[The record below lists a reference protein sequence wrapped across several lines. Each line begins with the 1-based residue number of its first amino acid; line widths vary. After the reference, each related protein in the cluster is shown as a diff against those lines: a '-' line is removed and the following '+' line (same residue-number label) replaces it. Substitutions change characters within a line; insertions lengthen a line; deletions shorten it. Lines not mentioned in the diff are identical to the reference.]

1 MAMRELV
8 DAECGGANPLMK
20 LTSHMTQEGG
30 AWRHRSTPTIPP
42 TSIEIATEE
51 ELVNEFLQSP
61 ARPPHSFDMG
71 QLLEEMQQ
79 IDQQNYRPAPQR
91 APGVAALALSGDWA
105 SEFLSGADSASSSG
119 QAGLG
124 DTADADWTK
133 EFITDA
139 TDPGRWAEEYL
150 EQSEE
155 KLWLGDLGEKEHE
168 WTKEYQPG
176 DELKQTANELVSKV
190 DDPKLQNTEFL
201 RFIRQIGEGSVTV
214 EDRAGKQDT
223 DRAQTQEAQNWA
235 SNLNQFLVKTGGGSL
250 PLESHEFNKKIDKAK
265 AKQARQWATVARQ
278 VSVESAESWV
288 DEFAASGPDFQQAKA
303 AVESDVDF
311 WEKLQQE
318 WEEMAKRDAESHPWL
333 SDFDQLLTTSYDKG
347 YQFEEDNPYL
357 AHQDPLAE
365 GVRRMEA
372 GDIPGAVRLFESAVQ
387 REPENQLAW
396 QYLGTC
402 QAENEQ
408 EFAAISALRKCI
420 ELKKDNLTALMAL
433 AVSFTNESLH
443 RQACETLRDWL
454 RHNPKYQPVLG
465 QSEQEREQDGARE
478 RDKERERFGSL
489 LPESLFTEVQSMF
502 LSAANSD
509 PARVDPQLQCGL
521 GVIFN
526 LSGEYDKAVDCF
538 TAALSVTPQD
548 YLLWNK
554 LGATLANGS
563 RSEEAV
569 AAYRRALELQ
579 PGFIRSRYNL
589 GISCVNLGAHREAVE
604 HFLEALS
611 LQRQASGEGAGASK
625 GPGGVAA
632 TMMSDNIWS
641 TLRMALSMMGE
652 SSLYTAAD
660 RRDLDTLLTHFCQRD
675 VEGGGE

>member
-8 DAECGGANPLMK
+8 EGECGGANPLMK
-20 LTSHMTQEGG
+20 LTGHMTQEGG

-42 TSIEIATEE
+42 TPIEIATEE
-51 ELVNEFLQSP
+51 ELVNEFMQQAP
-61 ARPPHSFDMG
+61 PRPPHSFDMG

-79 IDQQNYRPAPQR
+79 IDQQSYRQAPQR
-91 APGVAALALSGDWA
+91 APGVAALALSGDWT
-105 SEFLSGADSASSSG
+105 SEFLSGADAAAAASSG

-124 DTADADWTK
+124 DPADADWTR
-133 EFITDA
+133 EFITDG

-155 KLWLGDLGEKEHE
+155 KLWLGDLGEREQD
-168 WTKEYQPG
+168 WTKEYLPG
-176 DELKQTANELVSKV
+176 DELKQTANELV
-190 DDPKLQNTEFL
+190 
-201 RFIRQIGEGSVTV
+201 
-214 EDRAGKQDT
+214 
-223 DRAQTQEAQNWA
+223 
-235 SNLNQFLVKTGGGSL
+235 
-250 PLESHEFNKKIDKAK
+250 AK
-265 AKQARQWATVARQ
+265 

-288 DEFAASGPDFQQAKA
+288 DEFATAGPDFQQAKA
-303 AVESDVDF
+303 AVESDLDF

-333 SDFDQLLTTSYDKG
+333 SDFDQMLSSSYDKG
-347 YQFEEDNPYL
+347 YQFEEDNPYMS
-357 AHQDPLAE
+357 HQDPLAE

-387 REPENQLAW
+387 REPDNQLAW

-408 EFAAISALRKCI
+408 EFAAISALRRCI

-454 RHNPKYQPVLG
+454 RHNPAYRPVLE
-465 QSEQEREQDGARE
+465 QSEREREKDGGTR
-478 RDKERERFGSL
+478 ERERFGSL
-489 LPESLFTEVQSMF
+489 LPDSLFTEVQSLF

-521 GVIFN
+521 GVLFN

-611 LQRQASGEGAGASK
+611 LQRQASGEGETVSASRA
-625 GPGGVAA
+625 PGGAAA

-652 SSLYTAAD
+652 SSLYAAAD
-660 RRDLDTLLTHFCQRD
+660 RRDLDTLLSYFCQR
-675 VEGGGE
+675 EGE

>member
-8 DAECGGANPLMK
+8 EAECGGANPLMK
-20 LTSHMTQEGG
+20 LTSHMSKEGG
-30 AWRHRSTPTIPP
+30 AWRHRSTPTVSYLYI
-42 TSIEIATEE
+42 T
-51 ELVNEFLQSP
+51 LVNEFLQAP
-61 ARPPHSFDMG
+61 PRPPHTFDMG

-79 IDQQNYRPAPQR
+79 IDQQSYRQAPQR
-91 APGVAALALSGDWA
+91 APDVAALALSGDWTA
-105 SEFLSGADSASSSG
+105 EFLSGPDSASTPG
-119 QAGLG
+119 LIALG
-124 DTADADWTK
+124 DAADADWTK
-133 EFITDA
+133 EFIA
-139 TDPGRWAEEYL
+139 EAADPGRWAEEYL

-155 KLWLGDLGEKEHE
+155 KLWLGDLGDKENE

-176 DELKQTANELVSKV
+176 EELRQTANELVSKV
-190 DDPKLQNTEFL
+190 DDPKLQNTEVS
-201 RFIRQIGEGSVTV
+201 SVS
-214 EDRAGKQDT
+214 E
-223 DRAQTQEAQNWA
+223 
-235 SNLNQFLVKTGGGSL
+235 
-250 PLESHEFNKKIDKAK
+250 
-265 AKQARQWATVARQ
+265 
-278 VSVESAESWV
+278 ESAEAWV
-288 DEFAASGPDFQQAKA
+288 DEFATSGPDFQQAKA

-333 SDFDQLLTTSYDKG
+333 SDFDQLLK
-347 YQFEEDNPYL
+347 ENPYL
-357 AHQDPLAE
+357 SHPDPLSE
-365 GVRRMEA
+365 GVKRMEA
-372 GDIPGAVRLFESAVQ
+372 GDIPGAVRFFESAVQ
-387 REPENQLAW
+387 REPDNQLAW

-408 EFAAISALRKCI
+408 EFAAISALRRCI
-420 ELKKDNLTALMAL
+420 ELKNDNLTALMAL

-454 RHNPKYQPVLG
+454 KHNPKYRSVW
-465 QSEQEREQDGARE
+465 EQKEGEPQQDGARE
-478 RDKERERFGSL
+478 RERERFGSL
-489 LPESLFTEVQSMF
+489 LPESLFTDVQSLF
-502 LSAANSD
+502 LHAANSD
-509 PARVDPQLQCGL
+509 PAQVDPQLQCGL
-521 GVIFN
+521 GVLFN

-538 TAALSVTPQD
+538 SAALSVTPQD

-611 LQRQASGEGAGASK
+611 LQRQAAGDGARAARGLGGA
-625 GPGGVAA
+625 AA
-632 TMMSDNIWS
+632 TVMSDNIWS

-652 SSLYTAAD
+652 SALYAAAD
-660 RRDLDTLLTHFCQRD
+660 RRDLDTLLAHFCQREVD
-675 VEGGGE
+675 GGTE

>member
-1 MAMRELV
+1 MRELV

-20 LTSHMTQEGG
+20 LTGHMTQEGG

-42 TSIEIATEE
+42 TPIEIATEE
-51 ELVNEFLQSP
+51 ELVSEFLQAP
-61 ARPPHSFDMG
+61 QRPPHSFDMG

-79 IDQQNYRPAPQR
+79 IDQQNYRQAPQR
-91 APGVAALALSGDWA
+91 APDVAALALSGDWA
-105 SEFLSGADSASSSG
+105 AEFLSNADSASSSA
-119 QAGLG
+119 QAGL
-124 DTADADWTK
+124 DPADADWTR
-133 EFITDA
+133 EFINEVA
-139 TDPGRWAEEYL
+139 DPGRWAEEYL

-155 KLWLGDLGEKEHE
+155 KLWLGDLGERVQDKE
-168 WTKEYQPG
+168 WTQEYQSG
-176 DELKQTANELVSKV
+176 EELRQTANELLAKV
-190 DDPKLQNTEFL
+190 DDPKLKNTEFL
-201 RFIRQIGEGSVTV
+201 RFIRQIGDGSVTV
-214 EDRAGKQDT
+214 EDRAGKEHT
-223 DRAQTQEAQNWA
+223 DKAQAKEAQHWA
-235 SNLNQFLVKTGGGSL
+235 SSLNQFLETREGTVEVETREGK
-250 PLESHEFNKKIDKAK
+250 EKNDKVK
-265 AKQARQWATVARQ
+265 AKQAEQWATIVRQ
-278 VSVESAESWV
+278 VSADSAESWV
-288 DEFAASGPDFQQAKA
+288 DEFATYGPDFQQAKA

-318 WEEMAKRDAESHPWL
+318 WEEMAKRDAEAHPWL
-333 SDFDQLLTTSYDKG
+333 SDFDQMLSSSYDKG

-357 AHQDPLAE
+357 SHDDPFAE
-365 GVRRMEA
+365 GVKRMEA

-387 REPENQLAW
+387 KEPDNQLAW

-408 EFAAISALRKCI
+408 EFAAISALRRCI

-454 RHNPKYQPVLG
+454 RHNPKYRPIL
-465 QSEQEREQDGARE
+465 EQHEREKERE
-478 RDKERERFGSL
+478 GVREKEKERERFGSL
-489 LPESLFTEVQSMF
+489 LPEALFSEVQTLF
-502 LSAANSD
+502 LSAAAAD
-509 PARVDPQLQCGL
+509 PARVDPELQCGL
-521 GVIFN
+521 GVLFN

-538 TAALSVTPQD
+538 SAALSVMPQD

-554 LGATLANGS
+554 LGATLANGN

-579 PGFIRSRYNL
+579 PGFVRSRYNL

-611 LQRQASGEGAGASK
+611 LQRQAAGDGEGGAGR
-625 GPGGVAA
+625 GPGSAV
-632 TMMSDNIWS
+632 TVMSDNIWS

-652 SSLYTAAD
+652 SSLYSAAD
-660 RRDLDTLLTHFCQRD
+660 RRDLDTLLVHFSQR
-675 VEGGGE
+675 EGETE

>member
-8 DAECGGANPLMK
+8 EGECGGANPLMK
-20 LTSHMTQEGG
+20 LTGHMTQEGG

-42 TSIEIATEE
+42 TPIEIATEE
-51 ELVNEFLQSP
+51 ELVNEFMQQAP
-61 ARPPHSFDMG
+61 PRPPHSFDMG

-79 IDQQNYRPAPQR
+79 IDQQSYRQAPQR
-91 APGVAALALSGDWA
+91 APGVAALALSGDWT
-105 SEFLSGADSASSSG
+105 SEFLSGADASTASSG

-124 DTADADWTK
+124 DPADADWTR
-133 EFITDA
+133 EFITDG

-155 KLWLGDLGEKEHE
+155 KLWLGDLGEREQE
-168 WTKEYQPG
+168 WTKEYLPG
-176 DELKQTANELVSKV
+176 DELKQTANELVAKV
-190 DDPKLQNTEFL
+190 NDPKLQNTEFL

-214 EDRAGKQDT
+214 EDRAGKQHT
-223 DRAQTQEAQNWA
+223 DRAQAKEAQNWA
-235 SNLNQFLVKTGGGSL
+235 SNLN
-250 PLESHEFNKKIDKAK
+250 
-265 AKQARQWATVARQ
+265 Q

-288 DEFAASGPDFQQAKA
+288 DEFATAGPEFQQAKA

-333 SDFDQLLTTSYDKG
+333 SDFDQMLSSSYDKVL
-347 YQFEEDNPYL
+347 DI
-357 AHQDPLAE
+357 
-365 GVRRMEA
+365 EA
-372 GDIPGAVRLFESAVQ
+372 LFTL
-387 REPENQLAW
+387 N
-396 QYLGTC
+396 
-402 QAENEQ
+402 
-408 EFAAISALRKCI
+408 KCI

-454 RHNPKYQPVLG
+454 RHNPAYRPVLE
-465 QSEQEREQDGARE
+465 QSEREREKDGGTRE
-478 RDKERERFGSL
+478 KERFGSL
-489 LPESLFTEVQSMF
+489 LPESLFTEVQSLF

-521 GVIFN
+521 GVLFN
-526 LSGEYDKAVDCF
+526 LSGEYDKAMDCF

-611 LQRQASGEGAGASK
+611 LQRQASGEGEKVSASR
-625 GPGGVAA
+625 GPGSTAA

-652 SSLYTAAD
+652 SSLYAAAD
-660 RRDLDTLLTHFCQRD
+660 RRDLDTLLSYFCQR
-675 VEGGGE
+675 GGEAGGE

>member
-8 DAECGGANPLMK
+8 EGECGGANPLMK
-20 LTSHMTQEGG
+20 LTGHMTQEGG

-42 TSIEIATEE
+42 TPIEIATEE
-51 ELVNEFLQSP
+51 ELVNEFMQQAP
-61 ARPPHSFDMG
+61 PRPPHSFDMG

-79 IDQQNYRPAPQR
+79 IDQQSYRQAPQK
-91 APGVAALALSGDWA
+91 APGVAALALSGDWT
-105 SEFLSGADSASSSG
+105 SEFLSGADAATASSG

-124 DTADADWTK
+124 DPADADWTR
-133 EFITDA
+133 EFITDG

-155 KLWLGDLGEKEHE
+155 KLWLGDLGEREQE
-168 WTKEYQPG
+168 WTKEYLPG
-176 DELKQTANELVSKV
+176 DELKQTANELVAKV
-190 DDPKLQNTEFL
+190 NDPKLQNTEFL

-214 EDRAGKQDT
+214 EDRAGKQHT
-223 DRAQTQEAQNWA
+223 DRAQAKEAQNWA
-235 SNLNQFLVKTGGGSL
+235 SNLN
-250 PLESHEFNKKIDKAK
+250 
-265 AKQARQWATVARQ
+265 Q

-288 DEFAASGPDFQQAKA
+288 DEFATAGPDFQQAKA

-333 SDFDQLLTTSYDKG
+333 SDFDQMLSSSYDKG

-357 AHQDPLAE
+357 SHQDPLAE

-387 REPENQLAW
+387 REPDNQLAW

-408 EFAAISALRKCI
+408 EFAAISALRRCI

-454 RHNPKYQPVLG
+454 RHNPAYRPVLE
-465 QSEQEREQDGARE
+465 QSEREREKDGGTR
-478 RDKERERFGSL
+478 ERERFGSL
-489 LPESLFTEVQSMF
+489 LPESLFTEVQSLF

-521 GVIFN
+521 GVLFN

-611 LQRQASGEGAGASK
+611 LQRQASGEGEKVSASR
-625 GPGGVAA
+625 GPGSTAA

-652 SSLYTAAD
+652 SSLYAAAD
-660 RRDLDTLLTHFCQRD
+660 RRDLDTLLSYFCQA
-675 VEGGGE
+675 GGE

>member
-8 DAECGGANPLMK
+8 EAECGGANPLMK

-30 AWRHRSTPTIPP
+30 IPP
-42 TSIEIATEE
+42 TPIEIATEE
-51 ELVNEFLQSP
+51 ELVSEFLQAP
-61 ARPPHSFDMG
+61 PRPPHSFDMG

-79 IDQQNYRPAPQR
+79 IDQQSYRQAPQR
-91 APGVAALALSGDWA
+91 APDVAALALSGDWA
-105 SEFLSGADSASSSG
+105 AEFLSGADSAASPG
-119 QAGLG
+119 QVAL
-124 DTADADWTK
+124 DTTDADWTR
-133 EFITDA
+133 EFINEV

-155 KLWLGDLGEKEHE
+155 KLWLGDLGEKEQDKE

-176 DELKQTANELVSKV
+176 EDLKQTANELLTKV

-214 EDRAGKQDT
+214 EDRTGRQLSDK
-223 DRAQTQEAQNWA
+223 AQAKEAHNWA
-235 SNLNQFLVKTGGGSL
+235 SSFTQVRALR
-250 PLESHEFNKKIDKAK
+250 IDI
-265 AKQARQWATVARQ
+265 
-278 VSVESAESWV
+278 
-288 DEFAASGPDFQQAKA
+288 
-303 AVESDVDF
+303 DF

-318 WEEMAKRDAESHPWL
+318 WEEMAKRDAEAHPWL
-333 SDFDQLLTTSYDKG
+333 SDFDQMLSTSYDKG
-347 YQFEEDNPYL
+347 YQFEEENPYL
-357 AHQDPLAE
+357 SHEDPLAE

-387 REPENQLAW
+387 REPDNQLAW

-408 EFAAISALRKCI
+408 EFAAISALRRCI

-454 RHNPKYQPVLG
+454 RHNPKYRHIL
-465 QSEQEREQDGARE
+465 EQREREKEREGVRE
-478 RDKERERFGSL
+478 REKERERFGSL
-489 LPESLFTEVQSMF
+489 LPEALFSEVQALF
-502 LSAANSD
+502 LSAASAD
-509 PARVDPQLQCGL
+509 PTRVDPQLQCGL
-521 GVIFN
+521 GVLFN

-538 TAALSVTPQD
+538 TAALSVTPQV
-548 YLLWNK
+548 LPMFLP
-554 LGATLANGS
+554 TLC

-579 PGFIRSRYNL
+579 PGFVRSRYNL

-611 LQRQASGEGAGASK
+611 LQRQAAADVGGAAGR
-625 GPGGVAA
+625 GPA
-632 TMMSDNIWS
+632 TVMSDNIWS

-660 RRDLDTLLTHFCQRD
+660 GRDLDTLMAHFCQREEETD
-675 VEGGGE
+675 

>member
-8 DAECGGANPLMK
+8 EAECGGANPLMK
-20 LTSHMTQEGG
+20 LTSHMTKEGG
-30 AWRHRSTPTIPP
+30 AWQHRSTPTIPP
-42 TSIEIATEE
+42 SAIEIATEE
-51 ELVNEFLQSP
+51 ELVNEFLQTP
-61 ARPPHSFDMG
+61 PRPPHTFDMG

-79 IDQQNYRPAPQR
+79 IDQQSYRQAPQR
-91 APGVAALALSGDWA
+91 APDVAALALSGDWA
-105 SEFLSGADSASSSG
+105 AEFISGSGSDSASAPG
-119 QAGLG
+119 IINLG
-124 DTADADWTK
+124 DAADADWTR
-133 EFITDA
+133 EFIA
-139 TDPGRWAEEYL
+139 EAADPGRWAEEYL

-155 KLWLGDLGEKEHE
+155 KLWLGDLGDKEND

-176 DELKQTANELVSKV
+176 EELRQTANELVAKV
-190 DDPKLQNTEFL
+190 DDPKLKNTEFL

-214 EDRAGKQDT
+214 ESRTDKQLT
-223 DRAQTQEAQNWA
+223 DKAQAEEAQNWA
-235 SNLNQFLVKTGGGSL
+235 SNLNQVSL
-250 PLESHEFNKKIDKAK
+250 D
-265 AKQARQWATVARQ
+265 
-278 VSVESAESWV
+278 SAEAWV
-288 DEFAASGPDFQQAKA
+288 DEFTTSGTDFQEAKA

-333 SDFDQLLTTSYDKG
+333 SDFDQLLNTSYDKG
-347 YQFEEDNPYL
+347 YQFEDENPYL
-357 AHQDPLAE
+357 SHPDPLSE
-365 GVRRMEA
+365 GVKRMEA
-372 GDIPGAVRLFESAVQ
+372 GDIPGAVRFFESAVQ
-387 REPENQLAW
+387 KEPDNQLAW

-408 EFAAISALRKCI
+408 EFAAISALRRCV
-420 ELKKDNLTALMAL
+420 ELKNDNLTALMAL

-454 RHNPKYQPVLG
+454 KHNPKYHSVW
-465 QSEQEREQDGARE
+465 EQNEREHLKDGATERE
-478 RDKERERFGSL
+478 KEMERFGSL
-489 LPESLFTEVQSMF
+489 LPESLFSDVQSLF
-502 LSAANSD
+502 LHAANSD
-509 PARVDPQLQCGL
+509 PAQVDPQLQCGL
-521 GVIFN
+521 GVLFN

-538 TAALSVTPQD
+538 SAALSVTPQD

-579 PGFIRSRYNL
+579 PGFVRSRYNL

-611 LQRQASGEGAGASK
+611 LQRQAAGDGARAAR
-625 GPGGVAA
+625 GPGGAAA
-632 TMMSDNIWS
+632 TLMSDNIWS

-660 RRDLDTLLTHFCQRD
+660 RRDLDTLLAHFCQRE
-675 VEGGGE
+675 VEGGSE

>member
-8 DAECGGANPLMK
+8 EAECGGANPLMK
-20 LTSHMTQEGG
+20 LTSHMTKEGG

-42 TSIEIATEE
+42 TPIEIATEE
-51 ELVNEFLQSP
+51 ELVNEFLQAP
-61 ARPPHSFDMG
+61 PRPPHTFDMG

-79 IDQQNYRPAPQR
+79 IDQQSYRQAPQR
-91 APGVAALALSGDWA
+91 APDVAALALSGDWA
-105 SEFLSGADSASSSG
+105 AEFLSGSDAASTPG
-119 QAGLG
+119 LIALG
-124 DTADADWTK
+124 DAADADWTR
-133 EFITDA
+133 EFIA
-139 TDPGRWAEEYL
+139 EAADPGRWAEEYL

-155 KLWLGDLGEKEHE
+155 KLWLGDLGDKENE

-176 DELKQTANELVSKV
+176 EELRQTANELVSKV

-201 RFIRQIGEGSVTV
+201 RFVRQIGECSVTV
-214 EDRAGKQDT
+214 ESRT
-223 DRAQTQEAQNWA
+223 DRQLTDKAQAEEAQNWA
-235 SNLNQFLVKTGGGSL
+235 SNLNQ
-250 PLESHEFNKKIDKAK
+250 
-265 AKQARQWATVARQ
+265 
-278 VSVESAESWV
+278 VSEESAEAWV
-288 DEFAASGPDFQQAKA
+288 DEFTTSGPDFQQAKA

-333 SDFDQLLTTSYDKG
+333 SDFDQLLSSSYDK
-347 YQFEEDNPYL
+347 
-357 AHQDPLAE
+357 
-365 GVRRMEA
+365 
-372 GDIPGAVRLFESAVQ
+372 
-387 REPENQLAW
+387 AW

-408 EFAAISALRKCI
+408 EFAAISALRRCI
-420 ELKKDNLTALMAL
+420 ELKNDNLTALMAL

-454 RHNPKYQPVLG
+454 KHNPKYHSVW
-465 QSEQEREQDGARE
+465 EQNERERQKDGAR
-478 RDKERERFGSL
+478 DKEKDRERFGSL
-489 LPESLFTEVQSMF
+489 LPESLFTDVQTLF
-502 LSAANSD
+502 LRAANSD
-509 PARVDPQLQCGL
+509 PAQVDPQLQCGL
-521 GVIFN
+521 GVLFN

-538 TAALSVTPQD
+538 SAALSVTPQD

-579 PGFIRSRYNL
+579 PGFVRSRYNL

-611 LQRQASGEGAGASK
+611 LQRQAIGDGGRAAR
-625 GPGGVAA
+625 GPGGAA
-632 TMMSDNIWS
+632 ANMMSDNIWS

-652 SSLYTAAD
+652 SSLYAAAD
-660 RRDLDTLLTHFCQRD
+660 RRDLDALLAHFCQRE
-675 VEGGGE
+675 VEGGNE

>member
-20 LTSHMTQEGG
+20 LTGHMTQEGG

-42 TSIEIATEE
+42 TPIEIATEE
-51 ELVNEFLQSP
+51 ELVSEFLQAP
-61 ARPPHSFDMG
+61 QRPPHSFDMG

-79 IDQQNYRPAPQR
+79 IDQQNYRQAPQR
-91 APGVAALALSGDWA
+91 APDVASLALSGDWA
-105 SEFLSGADSASSSG
+105 AEFLSTADSVSSSG
-119 QAGLG
+119 QAGL
-124 DTADADWTK
+124 DPADADWTR
-133 EFITDA
+133 EFINEVA
-139 TDPGRWAEEYL
+139 DPGRWAEEYL

-155 KLWLGDLGEKEHE
+155 KLWLGDLGEREQDKE
-168 WTKEYQPG
+168 WTQEYQSG
-176 DELKQTANELVSKV
+176 EELRQTANELLAKV
-190 DDPKLQNTEFL
+190 DDPKLKNTE
-201 RFIRQIGEGSVTV
+201 
-214 EDRAGKQDT
+214 
-223 DRAQTQEAQNWA
+223 
-235 SNLNQFLVKTGGGSL
+235 
-250 PLESHEFNKKIDKAK
+250 
-265 AKQARQWATVARQ
+265 
-278 VSVESAESWV
+278 VSADSAESWV
-288 DEFAASGPDFQQAKA
+288 DEFATYGPDFQQAKA

-318 WEEMAKRDAESHPWL
+318 WEEMAKRDAEAHPWL
-333 SDFDQLLTTSYDKG
+333 SDFDQMLSSSYDKG

-357 AHQDPLAE
+357 SHDDPFAE
-365 GVRRMEA
+365 GVKRMEA

-387 REPENQLAW
+387 KEPDNQLAW

-408 EFAAISALRKCI
+408 EFAAISALRRCI

-454 RHNPKYQPVLG
+454 RHNPKYRPIL
-465 QSEQEREQDGARE
+465 EQHEREKERE
-478 RDKERERFGSL
+478 GVREKEKERERFGSL
-489 LPESLFTEVQSMF
+489 LPEALFSEVQTLF
-502 LSAANSD
+502 LSAAAAD
-509 PARVDPQLQCGL
+509 PARVDPELQCGL
-521 GVIFN
+521 GVLFN

-538 TAALSVTPQD
+538 SAALSVMPQD

-554 LGATLANGS
+554 LGATLANGN

-579 PGFIRSRYNL
+579 PGFVRSRYNL

-611 LQRQASGEGAGASK
+611 LQRQAAGDGEGGAGR
-625 GPGGVAA
+625 GPGAA
-632 TMMSDNIWS
+632 VTVMSDNIWS

-652 SSLYTAAD
+652 SSLYSAAD
-660 RRDLDTLLTHFCQRD
+660 RRDLDTLLVHFSPR
-675 VEGGGE
+675 EGETE

>member
-8 DAECGGANPLMK
+8 EAECGGANPLMK
-20 LTSHMTQEGG
+20 LTSHMTKEGG
-30 AWRHRSTPTIPP
+30 PWRNATAPPIHPTP
-42 TSIEIATEE
+42 IEIATEE
-51 ELVNEFLQSP
+51 DLVNEFLQEP
-61 ARPPHSFDMG
+61 PRPPQTFDMG

-79 IDQQNYRPAPQR
+79 IDQQSYRQAPQR
-91 APGVAALALSGDWA
+91 APDVAALALSGDWVE
-105 SEFLSGADSASSSG
+105 EFLQGSDSASAPG
-119 QAGLG
+119 LIALG
-124 DTADADWTK
+124 DAADADWTK
-133 EFITDA
+133 EFIA
-139 TDPGRWAEEYL
+139 EAADPGRWAEEYL

-155 KLWLGDLGEKEHE
+155 KLWLGDLGDKANE
-168 WTKEYQPG
+168 WTKEYQAE
-176 DELKQTANELVSKV
+176 DELRQTANELVSKV

-201 RFIRQIGEGSVTV
+201 RFIRQIGEGTVTV
-214 EDRAGKQDT
+214 ESKTDKQLT
-223 DRAQTQEAQNWA
+223 DKAQAENAQNWA
-235 SNLNQFLVKTGGGSL
+235 SNLNQFLMKTGGGSL
-250 PLESHEFNKKIDKAK
+250 PLEPPEMNQKIDKVK
-265 AKQARQWATVARQ
+265 AKQAEQWARVVRQ
-278 VSVESAESWV
+278 VSEESAEAWV
-288 DEFAASGPDFQQAKA
+288 DEFATSGPDFQQAKA

-333 SDFDQLLTTSYDKG
+333 SDFDQLLSTSYDKG
-347 YQFEEDNPYL
+347 YQFEEENPYL
-357 AHQDPLAE
+357 SHPDPLSE
-365 GVRRMEA
+365 GLKRMEA
-372 GDIPGAVRLFESAVQ
+372 GDIPGAVRFFESAVQ
-387 REPENQLAW
+387 KEPDNQLAW

-408 EFAAISALRKCI
+408 EFAAISALRRCI
-420 ELKKDNLTALMAL
+420 ELKNDNLTALMAL

-454 RHNPKYQPVLG
+454 KHNPKYHSVWE
-465 QSEQEREQDGARE
+465 QSERERSKDSSKEREKD
-478 RDKERERFGSL
+478 RERFGSL
-489 LPESLFTEVQSMF
+489 LPESLFTDVQSMY
-502 LSAANSD
+502 LQAANVD
-509 PARVDPQLQCGL
+509 PTQVDPQLQCGL
-521 GVIFN
+521 GVLFN

-538 TAALSVTPQD
+538 SAALSVTPQD

-611 LQRQASGEGAGASK
+611 LQRQAIEDGARAPR
-625 GPGGVAA
+625 GPGGAAA

-652 SSLYTAAD
+652 SALYAAAD
-660 RRDLDTLLTHFCQRD
+660 RRDLDTLMAHFCQREVD
-675 VEGGGE
+675 GGTE

>member
-8 DAECGGANPLMK
+8 EGECGGANPLMK
-20 LTSHMTQEGG
+20 LTGHMTQEGG

-42 TSIEIATEE
+42 TPIEIATEE
-51 ELVNEFLQSP
+51 ELVNEFMQQAP
-61 ARPPHSFDMG
+61 PRPPHSFDMG

-79 IDQQNYRPAPQR
+79 IDQQSYRQAPQR
-91 APGVAALALSGDWA
+91 APGVAALALSGDWT
-105 SEFLSGADSASSSG
+105 SEFLSGADAAAAASSG

-124 DTADADWTK
+124 DPADADWTR
-133 EFITDA
+133 EFITDG

-155 KLWLGDLGEKEHE
+155 KLWLGDLGEREQD
-168 WTKEYQPG
+168 WTKEYLPG
-176 DELKQTANELVSKV
+176 DELKQTANELVAKV
-190 DDPKLQNTEFL
+190 NDPKLQNTE
-201 RFIRQIGEGSVTV
+201 
-214 EDRAGKQDT
+214 
-223 DRAQTQEAQNWA
+223 
-235 SNLNQFLVKTGGGSL
+235 
-250 PLESHEFNKKIDKAK
+250 
-265 AKQARQWATVARQ
+265 

-288 DEFAASGPDFQQAKA
+288 DEFATGGPDFQQAKA
-303 AVESDVDF
+303 AVESDLDF

-333 SDFDQLLTTSYDKG
+333 SDFDQMLSSSYDKG
-347 YQFEEDNPYL
+347 YQFEEDNPYMS
-357 AHQDPLAE
+357 HQDPLAE

-387 REPENQLAW
+387 REPDNQLAW

-408 EFAAISALRKCI
+408 EFAAISALRRCI

-454 RHNPKYQPVLG
+454 RHNPAYRPVLE
-465 QSEQEREQDGARE
+465 QSEREREKDGGTR
-478 RDKERERFGSL
+478 ERERFGSL
-489 LPESLFTEVQSMF
+489 LPDSLFTEVQSLF

-521 GVIFN
+521 GVLFN

-611 LQRQASGEGAGASK
+611 LQRQASGEGETVSASRA
-625 GPGGVAA
+625 PGGAAA

-652 SSLYTAAD
+652 SSLYAAAD
-660 RRDLDTLLTHFCQRD
+660 RRDLDTLLSYFCQR
-675 VEGGGE
+675 EGE

>member
-8 DAECGGANPLMK
+8 EAECGAANPLMK
-20 LTSHMTQEGG
+20 LTGQMTQEGG
-30 AWRHRSTPTIPP
+30 AWRHRASPAIPP
-42 TSIEIATEE
+42 TPIEIATEE
-51 ELVNEFLQSP
+51 ELVSEFLQAP
-61 ARPPHSFDMG
+61 PRPPHSFDMG

-79 IDQQNYRPAPQR
+79 IDQQSYRQAPQR

-105 SEFLSGADSASSSG
+105 AEFLNAPESTASPG
-119 QAGLG
+119 QLGLG
-124 DTADADWTK
+124 DASDSDWTR

-155 KLWLGDLGEKEHE
+155 KLWLGDLGEKEQDRE
-168 WTKEYQPG
+168 WTQEYQPG
-176 DELKQTANELVSKV
+176 EELKQTANELLAKV

-214 EDRAGKQDT
+214 EDRAGKLNT
-223 DRAQTQEAQNWA
+223 DRAQAKEAQHWA
-235 SNLNQFLVKTGGGSL
+235 SNINQV
-250 PLESHEFNKKIDKAK
+250 PAES
-265 AKQARQWATVARQ
+265 V
-278 VSVESAESWV
+278 ESWV
-288 DEFAASGPDFQQAKA
+288 DEFTTSGPDFQQAKA

-311 WEKLQQE
+311 WETLQQE

-333 SDFDQLLTTSYDKG
+333 SDFDQLLSSSYDKG

-357 AHQDPLAE
+357 SHQDPLSE

-408 EFAAISALRKCI
+408 EFAAISALRRCI
-420 ELKKDNLTALMAL
+420 ELKNDNLTALMAL
-433 AVSFTNESLH
+433 SVSFTNESLH

-454 RHNPKYQPVLG
+454 KHNPKYEHLLQ
-465 QSEQEREQDGARE
+465 QSEGEREKDGGRE
-478 RDKERERFGSL
+478 REKERDRFGSL
-489 LPESLFTEVQSMF
+489 LPESLFTEVQTLF
-502 LSAANSD
+502 LSAAAAD

-521 GVIFN
+521 GVLFN

-579 PGFIRSRYNL
+579 PGFVRSRYNL

-611 LQRQASGEGAGASK
+611 LQRQAAGEGEGGAGRGAGA
-625 GPGGVAA
+625 AA
-632 TMMSDNIWS
+632 AMMSDNIWS

-652 SSLYTAAD
+652 SPLYAAAD
-660 RRDLDTLLTHFCQRD
+660 RRDLDTLLTHFARGEG
-675 VEGGGE
+675 EGGPD

>member
-8 DAECGGANPLMK
+8 EAECGGANPLMK
-20 LTSHMTQEGG
+20 LTSHMTKEGG

-42 TSIEIATEE
+42 SPIEIATEE
-51 ELVNEFLQSP
+51 ELVNEFLQAP
-61 ARPPHSFDMG
+61 PRPPHTFDMG

-79 IDQQNYRPAPQR
+79 IDQQSYRQAPQR
-91 APGVAALALSGDWA
+91 APDVAALALSGDWA
-105 SEFLSGADSASSSG
+105 AEFLSGTDAASTP
-119 QAGLG
+119 GLIAIG
-124 DTADADWTK
+124 DAADADWTR
-133 EFITDA
+133 EFIA
-139 TDPGRWAEEYL
+139 EAADPGRWAEEYL

-155 KLWLGDLGEKEHE
+155 KLWLGDLGDKENE

-176 DELKQTANELVSKV
+176 EELRQTANELVSKV

-214 EDRAGKQDT
+214 ESKT
-223 DRAQTQEAQNWA
+223 DRQLTDKAQAEEAQNWA
-235 SNLNQFLVKTGGGSL
+235 SNLNQ
-250 PLESHEFNKKIDKAK
+250 
-265 AKQARQWATVARQ
+265 
-278 VSVESAESWV
+278 VSVDSAEAWV
-288 DEFAASGPDFQQAKA
+288 DEFTTSGPDFQQAKA

-333 SDFDQLLTTSYDKG
+333 SDFDQLLSTSYDKG

-357 AHQDPLAE
+357 SHPDPLSE
-365 GVRRMEA
+365 GVKRMEA
-372 GDIPGAVRLFESAVQ
+372 GDIPGAVRFFESAVQ
-387 REPENQLAW
+387 REPDNQLAW

-408 EFAAISALRKCI
+408 EFAAISALRRCI
-420 ELKKDNLTALMAL
+420 ELKNDNLTALMAL

-454 RHNPKYQPVLG
+454 KHNPKYRSVW
-465 QSEQEREQDGARE
+465 EQNERDRQNDGARDRE
-478 RDKERERFGSL
+478 KDRERFGSL
-489 LPESLFTEVQSMF
+489 LPESLFTDVQT
-502 LSAANSD
+502 LYLRAANSD
-509 PARVDPQLQCGL
+509 PAQVDPQLQCGL
-521 GVIFN
+521 GVLFN

-538 TAALSVTPQD
+538 SAALSVTPQD

-579 PGFIRSRYNL
+579 PGFVRSRYNL

-611 LQRQASGEGAGASK
+611 LQRQAAGDGARAAR
-625 GPGGVAA
+625 GPGGAVA
-632 TMMSDNIWS
+632 TVMSDNIWS

-652 SSLYTAAD
+652 SSLYAAAD
-660 RRDLDTLLTHFCQRD
+660 RRDLDALLAHFCQRE
-675 VEGGGE
+675 VEGGTE